1 MPHNLLLRALS
12 QTGITGPLLDWISDY
27 LSKRSQKVVLDGTCS
42 NAAQVTSGV
51 PQGSILGPL
60 LFNIFMNSISTLPL
74 STNSSLILYA
84 DDILLSKPINTDGDI
99 RDLQRDV
106 NLISTWMASNGLTPN
121 LKKTQLLPISR
132 ARSPPI
138 IRINL
143 NHHPIAQCNSVKYLG
158 VTISSDLSWKEHV
171 TMTCKKA
178 KQQLGLIHRS
188 LHQSP
193 ASVKHQIYKA
203 AILPKL
209 EYCSSVWDTHH
220 SSLVLALENVQK
232 FAGRIITQH
241 WKADYSTLCSTL
253 NWKTLATRR
262 KTQKLKICYNI
273 LNNYSI
279 TPVSLHPHPHPS
291 PRHPHSRII
300 FTPYIKSTTHK
311 SSFFCQHN
319 PPLEL
324 TPFPHRPRPHPCF
337 LQESNHQSLF
347 NVIILSINFNVIH
360 VSLFLFCPS
369 CLTLFM
375 FSFFSPIGLL

>member
-1 MPHNLLLRALS
+1 MAQPSLRYNKLIAAVFFDVKKAFDTVPHNHLLRALS

-27 LSKRSQKVVLDGTCS
+27 LSNRSQKVVLDGTCS
-42 NAAQVTSGV
+42 NTAQVTSGV

-74 STNSSLILYA
+74 SSNSSLILYA
-84 DDILLSKPINTDGDI
+84 DDILLSKPINSDEDI
-99 RDLQRDV
+99 RDLQHDV

-132 ARSPPI
+132 ARSPPT

-143 NHHPIAQCNSVKYLG
+143 NGHPVAQCKSVKYLG
-158 VTISSDLSWKEHV
+158 VTISSDLLWKEHV

-178 KQQLGLIHRS
+178 KQQLGFIHRQ

-209 EYCSSVWDTHH
+209 EYCSSVWDPHH
-220 SSLVLALENVQK
+220 SSLVTALENVQK
-232 FAGRIITQH
+232 FAGRIITQS
-241 WKADYSTLCSTL
+241 WKADYGALCSTL
-253 NWKTLATRR
+253 NWRTLATRR

-279 TPVSLHPHPHPS
+279 IPPSVFTLHPHPS
-291 PRHPHSRII
+291 PRHPHSQII
-300 FTPYIKSTTHK
+300 FTPYVKSSSHK
-311 SSFFCQHN
+311 SSFFVSVIPSWNTLPSHIVLS
-319 PPLEL
+319 P
-324 TPFPHRPRPHPCF
+324 TPASFKKAITNHF
-337 LQESNHQSLF
+337 L
-347 NVIILSINFNVIH
+347 
-360 VSLFLFCPS
+360 
-369 CLTLFM
+369 
-375 FSFFSPIGLL
+375 